1 MSQDTVKMESRILTR
16 AERTPVVIPEGVQ
29 VEQQGLQYTFTTNK
43 GALSYRIHPDVGCKI
58 EDNKIHLTLLNLK
71 SKCQVGT
78 TRARFQNIIQG
89 LTAGFEKKLL
99 LVGVGYKAN
108 LEGSS
113 RLILNLGKSHK
124 DIYEIPAGVSLTLP
138 NQTEIILASVDK
150 VLLGQVAADIRALR
164 STEPYK
170 GKGIRYSDE
179 VISLKEVK
187 KQ

>member
-89 LTAGFEKKLL
+89 LTA
-99 LVGVGYKAN
+99 AT
-108 LEGSS
+108 GS
-113 RLILNLGKSHK
+113 KTK
-124 DIYEIPAGVSLTLP
+124 
-138 NQTEIILASVDK
+138 
-150 VLLGQVAADIRALR
+150 
-164 STEPYK
+164 
-170 GKGIRYSDE
+170 
-179 VISLKEVK
+179 
-187 KQ
+187 